1 MDDCTGIATLTH
13 QVQNL
18 AIACGVVA
26 AALVCGWLWMG
37 WRLRVAEARIL
48 AGQRRENE
56 LQSRLLV
63 QHVEEVTDRA
73 VARLVGED
81 VSAPAPH

>member
-1 MDDCTGIATLTH
+1 VDDCTGIATLNQ

-18 AIACGVVA
+18 TIACGIVA
-26 AALVCGWLWMG
+26 AALVFGGLWLWF
-37 WRLRVAEARIL
+37 RLRVAEARIL

-56 LQSRLLV
+56 LQSMLLV